1 MSDVNKRLERKFKS
15 VVLSVVHAVAQLTRV
30 VVVKNTFIF
39 FFKACHHLIYIFFQ
53 AVSLRQF
60 VAPGFFLALVCG
72 PFYFTNLTETSIL
85 FS

>member
-60 VAPGFFLALVCG
+60 VAPGFFFGVSLW
-72 PFYFTNLTETSIL
+72 PIL
-85 FS
+85 FY